1 MERTFTYQKPS
12 NFFDETSEMETVSC
26 NYVGPAQI
34 LVVVSEDNTWSI
46 EQIPGAVDGVYP
58 DLILDGIEED
68 FSIPET
74 TDRYAILNATNDNHV
89 PLMQFIAGEEVTEPD
104 SIAIEDI
111 GTFTHTDGTTFVLRY
126 EDSFE
131 HIDPIETLND
141 DKTLIDA
148 DNNVD
153 YAFNWV
159 SVNDDILIDGLD
171 QSLKTSAEKKEGA
184 ETVAMKKLWQK
195 HIDVLNWIK
204 SDIIGTVPS
213 YKLVIPNIID
223 VECGGTFEVR
233 NI

>member
-1 MERTFTYQKPS
+1 MERTFTYQKPT
-12 NFFDETSEMETVSC
+12 NFFEETSEMETVSC

-34 LVVVSEDNTWSI
+34 LVVVTEDNTWSI
-46 EQIPGAVDGVYP
+46 EQIPEPLDGVYP
-58 DLILDGIEED
+58 DLNLDGIEED

-74 TDRYAILNATNDNHV
+74 TDRYVILDANTDNHV
-89 PLMQFIAGEEVTEPD
+89 PLMQFIAGTEVTEPD

-111 GTFTHTDGTTFVLRY
+111 GTFTHSDGTTFVLRY

-141 DKTLIDA
+141 DATLIDS

-159 SVNDDILIDGLD
+159 SVDNDIINDGIDAALE
-171 QSLKTSAEKKEGA
+171 TSRQKKEA
-184 ETVAMKKLWQK
+184 VETVAMKKLWQK

-204 SDIIGTVPS
+204 DDIVGTIPD
-213 YKLVIPNIID
+213 YKVIIPNIID
-223 VECGGTFEVR
+223 VECGGTFDDR
-233 NI
+233 DI